1 MCIEVHVGG
10 LLQFIDSVD
19 EREQEKLEEGD
30 HVAAVFGVICVV
42 FLECGQQGL
51 VEHVFCGAQCL
62 GLRGMTLMDNFWRSG

>member
-42 FLECGQQGL
+42 FLEGGQ
-51 VEHVFCGAQCL
+51 
-62 GLRGMTLMDNFWRSG
+62 

>member
-30 HVAAVFGVICVV
+30 RVAAVIGVICVV
-42 FLECGQQGL
+42 LLEGGQ
-51 VEHVFCGAQCL
+51 
-62 GLRGMTLMDNFWRSG
+62 